1 MNQNVLKMQH
11 KKPMIEKEPVY
22 DEVGKRL
29 RGRHS
34 CPPFNKLNPSEEEMD
49 EYFDRREEEE

>member
-1 MNQNVLKMQH
+1 MQH

-22 DEVGKRL
+22 DEIGRRI

-34 CPPFNKLNPSEEEMD
+34 CPPFNKLNPTEEEMD
-49 EYFDRREEEE
+49 EYMREEE